1 MEANHIYIYIQ
12 VQISSSKNSST
23 KMEFFSYDQ
32 SDLVSQFILDDHH
45 SMFWFDH
52 ETEINADLSS
62 CFVSEDN
69 SSSYDDNY
77 FKSFFSAE
85 DHQQVFQDVHNQ
97 QLQERTFTDD
107 FGVSGSKRKFHISD
121 NEVAIHAEIP
131 EKKPRA
137 TTKVLNML
145 ENVVFVGAKANLYV

>member
-1 MEANHIYIYIQ
+1 M
-12 VQISSSKNSST
+12 QISSSKNSST